1 MFSPESLS
9 KILRLDWETDRIVKF
24 NIHHLDICDLN
35 EFDKKI
41 LTTFPDYKKHLE
53 NLTNNS
59 LAFTAMS
66 EGEIYGMFGI
76 YQLWPG
82 VSEGWLIPSAHVGRR
97 TITFHRGALQ
107 FFEYAA
113 QQTRTKRLQFTV
125 CTSNVL
131 ADRWA
136 KRCYFESE
144 GILKQY
150 GPDGS
155 DYRMYARFFK

>member
-1 MFSPESLS
+1 MFSPENLS

-66 EGEIYGMFGI
+66 EGEIYGLGSVRAGLFLAHM
-76 YQLWPG
+76 WD
-82 VSEGWLIPSAHVGRR
+82 VEPSHFIAVHCNFLN
-97 TITFHRGALQ
+97 TLH
-107 FFEYAA
+107 
-113 QQTRTKRLQFTV
+113 
-125 CTSNVL
+125 S
-131 ADRWA
+131 
-136 KRCYFESE
+136 
-144 GILKQY
+144 KQEQSGY
-150 GPDGS
+150 S
-155 DYRMYARFFK
+155 SRSVHQMS